1 MSNNLN
7 QFDVIVIGVG
17 VAGSSASY
25 DLASAGLKVL
35 VLEKEKLPRY
45 KTCGGGVVL
54 RAANLLSFEIT
65 PVVQKAI
72 SSADVYDQENK
83 LKFLIKSDSPM
94 VYFVMRADLDNY
106 IVSKAL
112 DKGAR
117 VYNRTEVKDI
127 NIQVDKVRVET
138 ANKTFTAN
146 YVIAADG
153 ATGFSMTHFKLINQN
168 TMRVPA
174 IESEIKVDERT
185 FNKFRDKARF
195 DFGFIPHGYGWVF
208 PKKDHLSV
216 GVAFMKK
223 VNQSIQDWFRKYL
236 NLLEIYSDNILD
248 EQKHGYFIPLIN
260 GKVNC
265 CDGRVLFAG
274 DNLGFADPL
283 TAEGISF
290 TIESGRFA
298 AKAIIENY
306 NNHKDVIKNYSGSI
320 DNIYKEIKA
329 AKFLSQVVY
338 GPLWLRKFVF
348 KHYGKRLSELLAD
361 IITEKKKYSRMV
373 RDPINYLKLFRPAY
387 FWGKSDASF

>member
-1 MSNNLN
+1 MSSNN
-7 QFDVIVIGVG
+7 FDVIVIGTG
-17 VAGSSASY
+17 VAGSSAAY
-25 DLASAGLKVL
+25 DLANSGLNAL

-54 RAANLLSFEIT
+54 RAANLLPFEIF
-65 PVVQKAI
+65 PVVQKEI

-83 LKFLIKSDSPM
+83 LKFLIKSESTM
-94 VYFVMRADLDNY
+94 IYFVMRADLDNY
-106 IVSKAL
+106 ILSKAL
-112 DKGAR
+112 DKGAK
-117 VYNRTEVKDI
+117 VYDRTEVKGI

-138 ANKTFTAN
+138 GNKTFTAN

-153 ATGFSMTHFKLINQN
+153 ATGFSMTHFKLNQN
-168 TMRVPA
+168 ITRVPA
-174 IESEIKVDERT
+174 IESEIIVDEKTVNRFKDT
-185 FNKFRDKARF
+185 TRF

-236 NLLEIYSDNILD
+236 ILLEIYSENILD
-248 EQKHGYFIPLIN
+248 EQKHGYVIPLIK

-265 CDGRVLFAG
+265 FNGKVLFAG

-290 TIESGRFA
+290 AIETGRLA
-298 AKAIIENY
+298 ASSIIKNY
-306 NNHKDVIKNYSGSI
+306 NNPDEAIKNYSRDIGSVH
-320 DNIYKEIKA
+320 KEIKA

-338 GPLWLRKFVF
+338 GPLWLRKFIF
-348 KHYGKRLSELLAD
+348 KHYGNRLSELLAD
-361 IITEKKKYSRMV
+361 IITEKKKYSQMV
-373 RDPINYLKLFRPAY
+373 KDPMNYLKLFRPVY
-387 FWGKSDASF
+387 FLGKSDAPF